1 VTSDQIVKSAVKEYE
16 TLAKLHHPNIVQV
29 YALSLD
35 EDSQKASLLME
46 FQPGHSL
53 TQLLLEG
60 RIFDG
65 TAYIEIEVKVIARQ
79 LLSALLYLNKENFA
93 HRDINPSNILWAEA
107 HAMLIDFQTVCAIS
121 LTEPQGV
128 TGTPPYQAP
137 EMWLPASYGS
147 KADVWA
153 LGLVLKRLMRSSEVP
168 MSKKGGEALDWC
180 LQTGTEARCSAA
192 EALGSAWLI

>member
-1 VTSDQIVKSAVKEYE
+1 MTSDQIVKSAVREYE
-16 TLAKLHHPNIVQV
+16 TLVKLHHPNILHV

-46 FQPGHSL
+46 FEPGHSL
-53 TQLLLEG
+53 TQLLLDG
-60 RIFDG
+60 HIFDG
-65 TAYIEIEVKVIARQ
+65 MAYIEIEVRVIARQ
-79 LLSALLYLNKENFA
+79 LLSALLYLNSEGFA
-93 HRDINPSNILWAEA
+93 HRDINPSNILWTEA
-107 HAMLIDFQTVCAIS
+107 HATLIDFQTICAIS

-137 EMWLPASYGS
+137 EMWLPESYGS

-153 LGLVLKRLMRSSEVP
+153 LGLVLKRLMRSSQGPV
-168 MSKKGGEALDWC
+168 SKEGGEALDWC

-192 EALGSAWLI
+192 EALDSAWLV

>member
-1 VTSDQIVKSAVKEYE
+1 VTSDHIVKSAVKEYE
-16 TLAKLHHPNIVQV
+16 TLAKLHHPNIVNV

-46 FQPGHSL
+46 FLPGHSL
-53 TQLLLEG
+53 TKLLLEG
-60 RIFDG
+60 HIFDG
-65 TAYIEIEVKVIARQ
+65 TAYIEIEVRVIARQ
-79 LLSALLYLNKENFA
+79 LLSVLLYLNNENLA
-93 HRDINPSNILWAEA
+93 HRDINPSNILWTEA
-107 HAMLIDFQTVCAIS
+107 HATLIDFQTICAIS
-121 LTEPQGV
+121 PTEPQGV

-153 LGLVLKRLMRSSEVP
+153 LGLVLKRLMKSSEVP
-168 MSKKGGEALDWC
+168 MSVRGGEALDWC

-192 EALGSAWLI
+192 EALNSTWLI